1 MSKQNESD
9 FSFGNTNSDSST
21 CLCVW
26 GGAVKV
32 KMLDIPI
39 SYSIWASEMFVLGKL
54 PLNLS

>member
-9 FSFGNTNSDSST
+9 FSFGNTNSDST